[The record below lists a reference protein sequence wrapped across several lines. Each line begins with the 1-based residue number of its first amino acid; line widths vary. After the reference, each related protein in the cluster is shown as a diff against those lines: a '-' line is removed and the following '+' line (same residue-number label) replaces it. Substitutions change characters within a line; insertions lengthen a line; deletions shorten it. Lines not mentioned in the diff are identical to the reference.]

1 MRHKQSGM
9 DIRLKTAKYTFDG
22 QEMTLC
28 CNMNVLADVQE
39 AFGGNLSNAL
49 NNATTKTV
57 MCFLTAMI
65 NDYLDS
71 EGSDKSYTVKQV
83 GRLIPP
89 SKLTEIT
96 SLVIELTTAAL
107 RGDEEPEPKNANATR
122 KTNP

>member
-1 MRHKQSGM
+1 M

-39 AFGGNLSNAL
+39 MFDGNISKAL
-49 NNATTKTV
+49 RSATTKTIV
-57 MCFLTAMI
+57 CFLTAMI

-89 SKLTEIT
+89 SQLSDVT
-96 SLVIELTTAAL
+96 SLVMDLTAAAL
-107 RGDEEPEPKNANATR
+107 RGDEEAEPKNAKTTR

>member
-1 MRHKQSGM
+1 M

-39 AFGGNLSNAL
+39 SFGGNLSNAL

-96 SLVIELTTAAL
+96 SLVMELTTAAL
-107 RGDEEPEPKNANATR
+107 RGDEESEPKNAEATR

>member
-1 MRHKQSGM
+1 M

-39 AFGGNLSNAL
+39 MFDGNISKAL
-49 NNATTKTV
+49 RSATTKTIV
-57 MCFLTAMI
+57 CFLTAMI

-89 SKLTEIT
+89 SQLSGVT
-96 SLVIELTTAAL
+96 SLVMDLTTAAL
-107 RGDEEPEPKNANATR
+107 RGDEEAEQKNAKTTR

>member
-1 MRHKQSGM
+1 M

-39 AFGGNLSNAL
+39 MFDGNISKAL
-49 NNATTKTV
+49 RSATTKTIV
-57 MCFLTAMI
+57 CFLTAMI

-89 SKLTEIT
+89 SQLSGVTSPRGRRTHKFRVVSYGMGDTIRTE
-96 SLVIELTTAAL
+96 
-107 RGDEEPEPKNANATR
+107 
-122 KTNP
+122 